1 MSTNSPDAINW
12 SLYFNITEGCNNS
25 CCFCAS
31 NSPEQGN
38 YSLSTETICMN
49 LSKYSLDNNS
59 QVVINGGEPTTHP
72 GFIQILDCA
81 IKTGGRIILFTN
93 GKALANKI
101 FFENIDWRKLFRIST
116 PIYSVKKDLHDRLVG
131 KNEAWNQTMM
141 GLNYLD
147 LAREAG
153 LGPSELELKL
163 LAIRPS
169 LSEWLD
175 IINEIYKFKKHPE
188 RVVISGLILS
198 KTILSHRLE
207 LIPTM
212 DDLVTP
218 VNQAIRQLRAIP
230 IKTIQLWS
238 IPWCV
243 LDKDNLEYFFNHA
256 SRQELKILPQP
267 FKEMYFDYRYPEG
280 IELTA
285 QVSTIPNSLP
295 LECLNC
301 KIPLPCV
308 GKPEYLLLSN

>member
-1 MSTNSPDAINW
+1 MSINSPDVSNW

-38 YSLSTETICMN
+38 YSLSTEKICMS
-49 LSKYSLDNNS
+49 LCKYSLDANS
-59 QVVINGGEPTTHP
+59 QVVINGGEPTTHL

-81 IKTGGRIILFTN
+81 IKTGGRVILFTN
-93 GKALANKI
+93 GKALANKK
-101 FFENIDWRKLFRIST
+101 FFEKIDWHKLFRISI
-116 PIYSVKKDLHDRLVG
+116 PIYSAKKDLHDRLVG
-131 KNEAWNQTMM
+131 KNGAWNQTMM
-141 GLNYLD
+141 GLNNLD
-147 LAREAG
+147 IAREAG
-153 LGPSELELKL
+153 LGPSEVELKL

-169 LSEWLD
+169 LSEWLGVID
-175 IINEIYKFKKHPE
+175 EICKFKKHPE

-198 KTILSHRLE
+198 KTILSHQLE

-218 VNQAIRQLRAIP
+218 VNQAVRQLRAIL

-243 LDKDNLEYFFNHA
+243 LDKDNLEYFLNHD
-256 SRQELKILPQP
+256 SDQEHKILPMP
-267 FKEMYFDYRYPEG
+267 LKEMYFDYRYPEG
-280 IELTA
+280 IELTS
-285 QVSTIPNSLP
+285 QVSTIPISLP
-295 LECLNC
+295 PECLNC

-308 GKPEYLLLSN
+308 GKPEYLLLSK

>member
-38 YSLSTETICMN
+38 YSLSTEKIRMSLC
-49 LSKYSLDNNS
+49 KYSLDTNS

-93 GKALANKI
+93 GRALANKI
-101 FFENIDWRKLFRIST
+101 FFKNIDWRKLFRIST
-116 PIYSVKKDLHDRLVG
+116 PIYSAKKDLHDRLVG
-131 KNEAWNQTMM
+131 KTGAWNQTMT

-147 LAREAG
+147 LAREVG

-169 LSEWLD
+169 LGEWLG
-175 IINEIYKFKKHPE
+175 IIDEICKFKKHPE

-198 KTILSHRLE
+198 KIILSHRLE
-207 LIPTM
+207 LIPSI
-212 DDLVTP
+212 DELVTP
-218 VNQAIRQLRAIP
+218 VNQAIRQLRTIS
-230 IKTIQLWS
+230 INTIQLWS

-243 LDKDNLEYFFNHA
+243 LDKDNLEYFLNPD
-256 SRQELKILPQP
+256 SREDHKILPRP
-267 FKEMYFDYRYPEG
+267 FQEMYFDYRYPEG
-280 IELTA
+280 IELTS

-295 LECLNC
+295 PECLNC